1 MEANV
6 DYPVD
11 CHITSSDMVIILA
24 NLLDNA
30 IEACSKIENS
40 SERKIRLVI
49 RRINA
54 MVMIKVENPCPQAP
68 KVVGGKLMTNNK
80 NKYDYGWCL
89 VNVED
94 TAQKY
99 EGSLRCTYDN
109 ERKVFFSAVNL
120 VCRYDRT

>member
-54 MVMIKVENPCPQAP
+54 MVMIKVEKSLPTGS
-68 KVVGGKLMTNNK
+68 GGC
-80 NKYDYGWCL
+80 G
-89 VNVED
+89 
-94 TAQKY
+94 
-99 EGSLRCTYDN
+99 R
-109 ERKVFFSAVNL
+109 
-120 VCRYDRT
+120 

>member
-68 KVVGGKLMTNNK
+68 EVVGGKLMTNKK
-80 NKYDYGWCL
+80 NKYDYGWGR

-109 ERKVFFSAVNL
+109 ESKVFFSAVNL

>member
-40 SERKIRLVI
+40 SEK
-49 RRINA
+49 
-54 MVMIKVENPCPQAP
+54 K
-68 KVVGGKLMTNNK
+68 
-80 NKYDYGWCL
+80 D
-89 VNVED
+89 
-94 TAQKY
+94 
-99 EGSLRCTYDN
+99 
-109 ERKVFFSAVNL
+109 
-120 VCRYDRT
+120 

>member
-1 MEANV
+1 
-6 DYPVD
+6 
-11 CHITSSDMVIILA
+11 
-24 NLLDNA
+24 
-30 IEACSKIENS
+30 
-40 SERKIRLVI
+40 
-49 RRINA
+49 
-54 MVMIKVENPCPQAP
+54 
-68 KVVGGKLMTNNK
+68 MTNKK